1 MGNYTRLYQIQ
12 DDVLAGVAVL
22 AAKIPIGALGVDFID
37 LESLDFP
44 PPPNQSFWL
53 LA

>member
-22 AAKIPIGALGVDFID
+22 AAIGLYFINTG
-37 LESLDFP
+37 LVP
-44 PPPNQSFWL
+44 
-53 LA
+53 

>member
-22 AAKIPIGALGVDFID
+22 AAKVPY
-37 LESLDFP
+37 
-44 PPPNQSFWL
+44 FWDEVTNFL
-53 LA
+53 FR

>member
-22 AAKIPIGALGVDFID
+22 AAKGPYSRVFLSC
-37 LESLDFP
+37 ESFSGNLVRF
-44 PPPNQSFWL
+44 L
-53 LA
+53 LSCY